1 MTKILFCSLQT
12 GQCILQGIFQM
23 LFHQISGFG
32 DFSIFIRF
40 KDLLMVLRNL
50 FFVPYGWFKLC
61 WYASHVDRYTE
72 EERYRL
78 LQYVDHR
85 AIRGGNLKID
95 AHGLENIPK
104 ENGFMFFPNH
114 QGLFDVLAIIQVCPV
129 PFSVVAKKELSDVPF
144 LKQVFACMKAFS
156 MDREDIKQ
164 SMQVIL
170 KVIKEVKQGRNYL
183 IFAEGTRSKDGN
195 HPQEFK
201 SGSFKAATKSQC
213 PIVPVALI
221 DSYKAFDTG
230 SIKKL
235 TVQVHFLKPMYYEEY
250 KDMKTTEIAAEVK
263 RRIEE
268 TIQKNIEK

>member
-1 MTKILFCSLQT
+1 MKRI
-12 GQCILQGIFQM
+12 
-23 LFHQISGFG
+23 
-32 DFSIFIRF
+32 
-40 KDLLMVLRNL
+40 LLMVLRNL

-144 LKQVFACMKAFS
+144 LKQVFACMKAYAL
-156 MDREDIKQ
+156 DREDVKQ
-164 SMQVIL
+164 AMRVMVQVT
-170 KVIKEVKQGRNYL
+170 KEVKSGRNYL
-183 IFAEGTRSKDGN
+183 IFAEGTRTKNPN
-195 HPQEFK
+195 HVNEFK
-201 SGSFKAATKSQC
+201 GGSFKCAMKAQC

-221 DSYKAFDTG
+221 DSYKPFDVN
-230 SIKKL
+230 SIEKIK
-235 TVQVHFLKPMYYEEY
+235 VQVHFLEPIRYEEY
-250 KDMKTTEIAAEVK
+250 KDMKSVEIAKEVK
-263 RRIEE
+263 IRIEK
-268 TIQKNIEK
+268 IIEKNEKK

>member
-1 MTKILFCSLQT
+1 MKRI
-12 GQCILQGIFQM
+12 
-23 LFHQISGFG
+23 
-32 DFSIFIRF
+32 
-40 KDLLMVLRNL
+40 LLMVIRNL
-50 FFVPYGWFKLC
+50 IFVPYWWIKLC
-61 WYASHVDRYTE
+61 WYAAHTDDYPEAKKYTFLRHVD
-72 EERYRL
+72 
-78 LQYVDHR
+78 DH
-85 AIRGGNLKID
+85 AIKGGNIHID
-95 AHGLENIPK
+95 VHGQENIPK

-114 QGLFDVLAIIQVCPV
+114 QGLFDVLAIIKACPV
-129 PFSVVAKKELSDVPF
+129 PFSVVAKKEVGDIPF

-268 TIQKNIEK
+268 TIQRNIEK